1 MPHACRSAP
10 AWVLPVAAVGISA
23 VLAIAIPLAR
33 ESLVFP
39 SPRTCA
45 AKTPLIIVGHSR
57 RQQYSQSTAYIV
69 NTIKAN
75 TDMGALAPHAVKP
88 GTDAF
93 NEQRNDIGVFSK
105 KDKDYNK

>member
-45 AKTPLIIVGHSR
+45 AKTPLK
-57 RQQYSQSTAYIV
+57 STAYIV

>member
-1 MPHACRSAP
+1 M
-10 AWVLPVAAVGISA
+10 
-23 VLAIAIPLAR
+23 
-33 ESLVFP
+33 FP
-39 SPRTCA
+39 IPRTCACA

-57 RQQYSQSTAYIV
+57 QQQYSQSTAYIV
-69 NTIKAN
+69 TTIKAN